1 MKLPD
6 YQNIV
11 LPWVGKTAKMMAIFI
26 TDKFKQHGLDLTLE
40 QMIILKILQDKDGCP
55 QNDLALV
62 TERHKASLTRLLA
75 TMEKKN
81 LVARIPDKSDKRVNR
96 VYLTKTGH
104 QYFQSTVPIMLET
117 MKEIQEGLNEE
128 EIRIT
133 IGALQKI
140 QNNIAIK
147 I

>member
-1 MKLPD
+1 MELLD
-6 YQNIV
+6 YQNNV

-26 TDKFKQHGLDLTLE
+26 TDRFKQHGLDLTLE
-40 QMIILKILQDKDGCP
+40 QMIILKILQDQDGCP

-81 LVARIPDKSDKRVNR
+81 LVAKIPDKSDKRVNR
-96 VYLTKTGH
+96 VYVTKTGH
-104 QYFQSTVPIMLET
+104 QYFQSTIPIMLET
-117 MKEIQEGLNEE
+117 MKEIQKGLNEE
-128 EIRIT
+128 EIQIT

-140 QNNIAIK
+140 QNNITIK
-147 I
+147 Y

>member
-6 YQNIV
+6 SQNVV
-11 LPWVGKTAKMMAIFI
+11 LPWVGKTAKMMAIYI
-26 TDKFKQHGLDLTLE
+26 ADKFKQHGLDLTLE

-96 VYLTKTGH
+96 VYVTKTGH
-104 QYFQSTVPIMLET
+104 QRFQSTIPIMVET
-117 MKEIQEGLNEE
+117 MQEIQKGLNEE
-128 EIRIT
+128 EIQIT

-140 QNNIAIK
+140 QDNITIK
-147 I
+147 L

>member
-1 MKLPD
+1 MKVSD

-11 LPWVGKTAKMMAIFI
+11 LPWVGKTAKMMSIFI
-26 TDKFKQHGLDLTLE
+26 TERFKQHGLDLTLE
-40 QMIILKILQDKDGCP
+40 QMIILKILQGKDGCP
-55 QNDLALV
+55 QNDLAMV

-81 LVARIPDKSDKRVNR
+81 LVAKIPDKSDKRVNR
-96 VYLTKTGH
+96 VYVTKTG
-104 QYFQSTVPIMLET
+104 QKYFQSTIPIMLET
-117 MKEIQEGLNEE
+117 MNEIQKGLNEE
-128 EIRIT
+128 EIQIT

>member
-11 LPWVGKTAKMMAIFI
+11 LPWVGKTAKMMTIFI

>member
-1 MKLPD
+1 MKVSD

-11 LPWVGKTAKMMAIFI
+11 LPWVGKTAKMMSIFI
-26 TDKFKQHGLDLTLE
+26 TDRFKQHGLDLTLE
-40 QMIILKILQDKDGCP
+40 QMIILKILQEKDGCP

-81 LVARIPDKSDKRVNR
+81 LVAKIPDKSDKRVNR
-96 VYLTKTGH
+96 VYVTKTG
-104 QYFQSTVPIMLET
+104 QKYFQSTIPIMLET
-117 MKEIQEGLNEE
+117 MNEIQEGLDKE